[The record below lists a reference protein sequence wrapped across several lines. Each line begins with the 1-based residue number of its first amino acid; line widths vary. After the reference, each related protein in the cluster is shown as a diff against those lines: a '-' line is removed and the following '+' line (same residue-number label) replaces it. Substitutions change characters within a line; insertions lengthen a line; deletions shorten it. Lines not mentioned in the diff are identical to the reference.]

1 MFGSNSTRDPYW
13 TSVFNRIASWQKD
26 KDKLKVRHIRGLFL
40 WGQVLGY
47 HPNLEWKGL
56 LKEKWYYTVSP
67 MESTRSYGL
76 QKRDQRLEA
85 SASAST
91 LLLNHLIACV
101 SCELTLSMSQWKKAC

>member
-26 KDKLKVRHIRGLFL
+26 KDTLKVRYIRGFLL

-56 LKEKWYYTVSP
+56 LKERWYYPVSP
-67 MESTRSYGL
+67 VESTRSYSL

-91 LLLNHLIACV
+91 LLLNP
-101 SCELTLSMSQWKKAC
+101 